1 MQNVAWPTMIVNS
14 PALIPKTGCSRF
26 WITDCSATPVTMP
39 GSAIGRITSRLITR
53 LPKKSNR
60 VSARASSA
68 PSTSAIA
75 VAPSPALTEVH
86 SASRGPWACSA
97 RSHHWVVNDGG
108 GQPKVR
114 SELNELSATI
124 ASGT

>member
-1 MQNVAWPTMIVNS
+1 MQNVACPTMIVNS

-39 GSAIGRITSRLITR
+39 GSAIGRMTSRLMAR

-60 VSARASSA
+60 ASAMPSSD

-75 VAPSPALTEVH
+75 VAPRPALTEVH
-86 SASRGPWACSA
+86 SASRGPWACRA

-108 GQPKVR
+108 GQPKRR
-114 SELNELSATI
+114 SELNELIATI
-124 ASGT
+124 ANGT